1 VGIGFK
7 GELLIRRG
15 ELDDGIDHLAR
26 SQATLRATR
35 YRLMTT
41 VFGTTQAESRAQ
53 LGQFDD
59 AIRIINECIAQ
70 MNDRGESFD
79 LPEML
84 RVKGDILRSL
94 GRPDEAET
102 WFRQSLEVS
111 RRQCALGWELRA
123 AVALGRLWREKGRG
137 GEARALIEPLYR
149 RYDEGLASMDLVAAK
164 MLLDSLNM

>member
-1 VGIGFK
+1 V
-7 GELLIRRG
+7 
-15 ELDDGIDHLAR
+15 DDGIELLAR

-41 VFGTTQAESRAQ
+41 VFGTTQAEARAQ

-59 AIRIINECIAQ
+59 ALRLIDECIAQ
-70 MNDRGESFD
+70 TNDRGESFD

-84 RVKGDILRSL
+84 RVKGDILGSL

-102 WFRQSLEVS
+102 WLRRSLEVS
-111 RRQCALGWELRA
+111 RKQCALGWELRA
-123 AVALGRLWREKGRG
+123 AVTLGRLWQENGREA
-137 GEARALIEPLYR
+137 EARALIEPLYR

-164 MLLDSLNM
+164 SLLATLNR